1 MKKLVAGILA
11 AVTCITLLS
20 ACQRGSA
27 RKEPATADVAK
38 AVVEQL
44 TFRDELMMLDDKQV
58 DVIYR
63 LDEDKI
69 AEKTCYVS
77 SSRAT
82 AEEVSV
88 FKVKDTAD
96 IQMVK
101 DAIEE
106 RIEDQKIAYENY
118 VPEEMVKINGAVT
131 YQQGNYVIV
140 VMADDT
146 SSVEDTFKKQF

>member
-1 MKKLVAGILA
+1 MKKLVAGVLA
-11 AVTCITLLS
+11 AVACMMMFS
-20 ACQRGSA
+20 ACGKGSTQ
-27 RKEPATADVAK
+27 KEPATADVAK
-38 AVVEQL
+38 AVVDQL
-44 TFRDELMMLDDKQV
+44 TFRDELMVLDDKQV

-63 LDEDKI
+63 LEEDKI

-77 SSRAT
+77 GSRAT

-96 IQMVK
+96 VQMVK

-131 YQQGNYVIV
+131 YQQGNYVIL

-146 SSVEDTFKKQF
+146 SSVEDIFKKQF